1 MCRELLKLNLGGFL
15 FMNELIN
22 KDSITTLELLK
33 QINIFREQEGNRSE
47 LKHYDL
53 LKIIRDEFEEEINE
67 GKISVVDYKDKKGEL
82 RPMYILTYNQ
92 AKQILVR
99 ESKFVR
105 KAMIHYIEELE
116 KQLQSQFRV
125 PKTFKEALQLALEQQ
140 ERIEALELK
149 QAEDRPKVEFYDDVT
164 DSKDTV
170 DMGTVAK
177 VLNIKGVGRNKLF
190 EILRDKKILMSN
202 NQPYQKY
209 IDNGWFRQIESKF
222 NLPNGDIKINIK
234 TVVFQ
239 KGVDGISKVL
249 KELE

>member
-1 MCRELLKLNLGGFL
+1 
-15 FMNELIN
+15 MNELIN

-33 QINIFREQEGNRSE
+33 QINIFREQEGNRVE
-47 LKHYDL
+47 LKHKSL
-53 LKIIRDEFEEEINE
+53 LDIVRDEFEEEINE
-67 GKISVVDYKDKKGEL
+67 QKILPISYKDSMNREK
-82 RPMYILTYNQ
+82 PMYILTLNQ

-116 KQLQSQFRV
+116 KQLQKQFKI
-125 PKTFKEALQLALEQQ
+125 PATFKEALQLALEQQ

-164 DSKDTV
+164 ESKDTV

-239 KGVDGISKVL
+239 KGVDGIRKVL
-249 KELE
+249 RGAENE

>member
-1 MCRELLKLNLGGFL
+1 
-15 FMNELIN
+15 MNELIN
-22 KDSITTLELLK
+22 KDSITTLDLLK

-149 QAEDRPKVEFYDDVT
+149 QEEDRPKVEFYDDVT
-164 DSKDTV
+164 ESKDTV

-239 KGVDGISKVL
+239 KGVDGIRKVL
-249 KELE
+249 RGGVDV

>member
-1 MCRELLKLNLGGFL
+1 
-15 FMNELIN
+15 MNELIN

-105 KAMIHYIEELE
+105 KAMIHYIEKLE

-140 ERIEALELK
+140 DRIEALELK
-149 QAEDRPKVEFYDDVT
+149 QEEDRPKVEFYDDVT

-239 KGVDGISKVL
+239 KGVDGISKIL

>member
-1 MCRELLKLNLGGFL
+1 
-15 FMNELIN
+15 MNGLIN
-22 KDSITTLELLK
+22 KDSITTLDLLK
-33 QINIFREQEGNRSE
+33 QINVFREKEGNRSE

-105 KAMIHYIEELE
+105 KAMIRYIEELE
-116 KQLQSQFRV
+116 KQLQKQFKV
-125 PKTFKEALQLALEQQ
+125 PATFKEALQLALEQQ

-149 QAEDRPKVEFYDDVT
+149 QEEDRPKVEFYDDVT

-239 KGVDGISKVL
+239 KGVDGISKIL

>member
-1 MCRELLKLNLGGFL
+1 
-15 FMNELIN
+15 MNELIN

-33 QINIFREQEGNRSE
+33 QINIFREQEGNRAE
-47 LKHYDL
+47 LQHYDL
-53 LKIIRDEFEEEINE
+53 LKVVRDEFEEEIGL
-67 GKISVVDYKDKKGEL
+67 GKISVSSYKNSQNKEQ
-82 RPMYILTYNQ
+82 PMYILTLNQ

-116 KQLQSQFRV
+116 KQLQKQFKV

-149 QAEDRPKVEFYDDVT
+149 QAENRPKVDFYNEVT
-164 DSKDTV
+164 ESKDTV
-170 DMGTVAK
+170 DIGTVAK
-177 VLNIKGVGRNKLF
+177 VLNVKGVGRNKLF

-202 NQPYQKY
+202 NQPYQRY

-239 KGVDGISKVL
+239 KGVDGIRKVL
-249 KELE
+249 RGAENE

>member
-1 MCRELLKLNLGGFL
+1 
-15 FMNELIN
+15 MNELIN

-33 QINIFREQEGNRSE
+33 QINIFREQEGNRVE
-47 LKHYDL
+47 LKHKSL
-53 LKIIRDEFEEEINE
+53 LDIVRDEFEEEINE
-67 GKISVVDYKDKKGEL
+67 QKILPISYKDSMNREK
-82 RPMYILTYNQ
+82 PMYILTLNQ

-116 KQLQSQFRV
+116 KQLQKQFKV
-125 PKTFKEALQLALEQQ
+125 PTTFKGALQLALEQQ

-164 DSKDTV
+164 ESKDTV

-239 KGVDGISKVL
+239 KGVDGIRKVL
-249 KELE
+249 RDE

>member
-1 MCRELLKLNLGGFL
+1 
-15 FMNELIN
+15 MNELIN

-149 QAEDRPKVEFYDDVT
+149 QEEDRPKVEFYDDVT

-239 KGVDGISKVL
+239 KGVDGISKIL

>member
-1 MCRELLKLNLGGFL
+1 
-15 FMNELIN
+15 MNELIN
-22 KDSITTLELLK
+22 KDSITTLDLLK

-53 LKIIRDEFEEEINE
+53 LKIIRDEFEEEVNE

-149 QAEDRPKVEFYDDVT
+149 QEEDRPKVEFYDDVT
-164 DSKDTV
+164 ESKDTV

-239 KGVDGISKVL
+239 KGVDGISKIL

>member
-1 MCRELLKLNLGGFL
+1 M
-15 FMNELIN
+15 
-22 KDSITTLELLK
+22 ELLK
-33 QINIFREQEGNRSE
+33 QINIFREQEGNRVE
-47 LKHYDL
+47 LKHKSL
-53 LKIIRDEFEEEINE
+53 LDIVRYEFEEEINE
-67 GKISVVDYKDKKGEL
+67 QKILPISYKDSMNREK
-82 RPMYILTYNQ
+82 PMYILTLNQ

-116 KQLQSQFRV
+116 KQLQKQFKV
-125 PKTFKEALQLALEQQ
+125 PTTFKEALQLALEQQ

-164 DSKDTV
+164 ESKDTV
-170 DMGTVAK
+170 DK

-239 KGVDGISKVL
+239 KGVDGIRKVL
-249 KELE
+249 RDE

>member
-1 MCRELLKLNLGGFL
+1 
-15 FMNELIN
+15 MNKLIN
-22 KDSITTLELLK
+22 KDNITTLELLK
-33 QINIFREQEGNRSE
+33 QINIFREQEGNRAE
-47 LKHYDL
+47 LQHYDL
-53 LKIIRDEFEEEINE
+53 LKVVRDEFSEEIDD
-67 GKISVVDYKDKKGEL
+67 GKISSISYKDSMNREK
-82 RPMYILTYNQ
+82 PMYILTLNQ

-116 KQLQSQFRV
+116 KQLQNRFKV
-125 PKTFKEALQLALEQQ
+125 PTTFKEALQLALEQQ

-149 QAEDRPKVEFYDDVT
+149 QEEDRPKVEFYDDVT
-164 DSKDTV
+164 ESKDTV
-170 DMGTVAK
+170 DMATVAK
-177 VLNIKGVGRNKLF
+177 VLNIKGIGRNKLF

-239 KGVDGISKVL
+239 KGVDGIRKVL
-249 KELE
+249 REVE

>member
-1 MCRELLKLNLGGFL
+1 
-15 FMNELIN
+15 MNELIN
-22 KDSITTLELLK
+22 KDSITTLDLLK

-82 RPMYILTYNQ
+82 RLMYILTYNQ

-149 QAEDRPKVEFYDDVT
+149 QEEDRPKVEFYDDVT
-164 DSKDTV
+164 ESKDTV

-209 IDNGWFRQIESKF
+209 IDNGWFIQIENKF

-239 KGVDGISKVL
+239 KGVDGIR
-249 KELE
+249 KENDDVFIL

>member
-1 MCRELLKLNLGGFL
+1 
-15 FMNELIN
+15 MNELIN

-33 QINIFREQEGNRSE
+33 QINIFREQEGNRAE
-47 LKHYDL
+47 LKHKTL
-53 LKIIRDEFEEEINE
+53 LEIVRDEFEEEI
-67 GKISVVDYKDKKGEL
+67 GQQKILLSSYKNSQNKEQ
-82 RPMYILTYNQ
+82 PMYILTLNQ

-116 KQLQSQFRV
+116 KQLQKQFKV
-125 PKTFKEALQLALEQQ
+125 PTTFKEALQLALEQQ

-164 DSKDTV
+164 ESKDTV

-239 KGVDGISKVL
+239 KGVDGIRNVL
-249 KELE
+249 RDE

>member
-1 MCRELLKLNLGGFL
+1 
-15 FMNELIN
+15 MNELIN
-22 KDSITTLELLK
+22 KDSITTLDLLK

-149 QAEDRPKVEFYDDVT
+149 QEEDRPKVEFYDDVT

>member
-1 MCRELLKLNLGGFL
+1 
-15 FMNELIN
+15 MNELIKVTN
-22 KDSITTLELLK
+22 NNGEQLVSARELHDFLGVK
-33 QINIFREQEGNRSE
+33 TRYNDWFLRMCEYGFVEN
-47 LKHYDL
+47 
-53 LKIIRDEFEEEINE
+53 
-67 GKISVVDYKDKKGEL
+67 VDYTTITQKRVTVQGNETSYTDHAISLSMAKELSMIQRTEKGKEARL
-82 RPMYILTYNQ
+82 Y
-92 AKQILVR
+92 
-99 ESKFVR
+99 F
-105 KAMIHYIEELE
+105 IECE
-116 KQLQSQFRV
+116 KQMKQQFKV
-125 PKTFKEALQLALEQQ
+125 PTTFKEALQLALEQQ

-149 QAEDRPKVEFYDDVT
+149 QEEDRPKVEFYDDVT

-239 KGVDGISKVL
+239 KGVDGISKIL

>member
-1 MCRELLKLNLGGFL
+1 
-15 FMNELIN
+15 MNELIN

-33 QINIFREQEGNRSE
+33 QINIFREQEGNRVE
-47 LKHYDL
+47 LKHKSL
-53 LKIIRDEFEEEINE
+53 LDIVRDEFEEEINE
-67 GKISVVDYKDKKGEL
+67 QKILPISYKDSMNREK
-82 RPMYILTYNQ
+82 PMYILTLNQ

-149 QAEDRPKVEFYDDVT
+149 QEEDRPKVEFYDDVT

-239 KGVDGISKVL
+239 KGVDGISKIL

>member
-1 MCRELLKLNLGGFL
+1 
-15 FMNELIN
+15 MNELIN

-33 QINIFREQEGNRSE
+33 QINIFREQEGNRVE
-47 LKHYDL
+47 LKHKSL
-53 LKIIRDEFEEEINE
+53 LDIVRDEFEEEINE
-67 GKISVVDYKDKKGEL
+67 QKILPISYKDSMNREK
-82 RPMYILTYNQ
+82 PMYILTLNQ

-116 KQLQSQFRV
+116 KQLQKQFKV
-125 PKTFKEALQLALEQQ
+125 PATFKEALQLALEQQ

-164 DSKDTV
+164 ESKDTV

-239 KGVDGISKVL
+239 KGVDGIRKVL
-249 KELE
+249 RGAENE

>member
-1 MCRELLKLNLGGFL
+1 
-15 FMNELIN
+15 MNELIK

-33 QINIFREQEGNRSE
+33 QINIFREQEGNRAE
-47 LKHYDL
+47 LKHKTL
-53 LKIIRDEFEEEINE
+53 LEVVRDEFEEEI
-67 GKISVVDYKDKKGEL
+67 GRQKILLSSYKNSQNKEQ
-82 RPMYILTYNQ
+82 PMYILTLNQ

-140 ERIEALELK
+140 EKIEALELK
-149 QAEDRPKVEFYDDVT
+149 QEEDRPKVEFYDDVT

-209 IDNGWFRQIESKF
+209 IDSGWFRQIESKF

-239 KGVDGISKVL
+239 KGVNGISKIL

>member
-1 MCRELLKLNLGGFL
+1 M
-15 FMNELIN
+15 
-22 KDSITTLELLK
+22 
-33 QINIFREQEGNRSE
+33 
-47 LKHYDL
+47 
-53 LKIIRDEFEEEINE
+53 LKIIRDEFEEEIND
-67 GKISVVDYKDKKGEL
+67 GNFSFVDYKDKKGEL

-149 QAEDRPKVEFYDDVT
+149 QEEDRPKVEFYDDVT

-239 KGVDGISKVL
+239 KGVDGISKIL

>member
-1 MCRELLKLNLGGFL
+1 M
-15 FMNELIN
+15 
-22 KDSITTLELLK
+22 ELLK

-67 GKISVVDYKDKKGEL
+67 EKISVVDYKDKKGEL

-149 QAEDRPKVEFYDDVT
+149 QEEDRPKVEFYDDVT

-202 NQPYQKY
+202 NQPHQKY

-239 KGVDGISKVL
+239 KGVDGISKIL

>member
-1 MCRELLKLNLGGFL
+1 
-15 FMNELIN
+15 MNELIN

-67 GKISVVDYKDKKGEL
+67 GKIYVVDYKDKKGEL

-149 QAEDRPKVEFYDDVT
+149 QEEDRPKVEFYDDVT

-239 KGVDGISKVL
+239 KGVDGISKIL

>member
-1 MCRELLKLNLGGFL
+1 
-15 FMNELIN
+15 MNELIN

-33 QINIFREQEGNRSE
+33 QINIFREQEGNRVE
-47 LKHYDL
+47 LKHKSL
-53 LKIIRDEFEEEINE
+53 LDIVRDEFEEEINE
-67 GKISVVDYKDKKGEL
+67 QKILPISYKDSMNREK
-82 RPMYILTYNQ
+82 PMYILTLNQ

-116 KQLQSQFRV
+116 KQLQKQFKV
-125 PKTFKEALQLALEQQ
+125 PTTFKEALQLALEQQ

-164 DSKDTV
+164 ESKDTV

-239 KGVDGISKVL
+239 KGVDGIRKVL
-249 KELE
+249 RGAENE

>member
-1 MCRELLKLNLGGFL
+1 M
-15 FMNELIN
+15 
-22 KDSITTLELLK
+22 ELLK

-53 LKIIRDEFEEEINE
+53 LKIIRDEFEEEIND
-67 GKISVVDYKDKKGEL
+67 GNFSFVDYKDKKGEL

-149 QAEDRPKVEFYDDVT
+149 QEEDRPKVEFYDDVT

-239 KGVDGISKVL
+239 KGVDGISKIL

>member
-1 MCRELLKLNLGGFL
+1 
-15 FMNELIN
+15 MNELIN

-33 QINIFREQEGNRSE
+33 QINIFREQEGNRVE
-47 LKHYDL
+47 LKHKSL
-53 LKIIRDEFEEEINE
+53 LDIVRDEFEEEINE
-67 GKISVVDYKDKKGEL
+67 QKILPISYKDSMNREK
-82 RPMYILTYNQ
+82 PMYILTLNQ

-116 KQLQSQFRV
+116 KQLQKQFKV
-125 PKTFKEALQLALEQQ
+125 PTTFKEALQLALEQQ

-164 DSKDTV
+164 ESKDTV

-209 IDNGWFRQIESKF
+209 IDSGWFRQIESKF

-239 KGVDGISKVL
+239 KGVDGIRKVL
-249 KELE
+249 RDE